1 MKKHT
6 RSKIQRR
13 MFLLLSGAA
22 LVIPAAAAAHE
33 FQLGDL
39 LIEHPWTRATP
50 KAADVAAG
58 FMKIINRGS
67 APDRLI
73 GVSSPIS
80 DMGQIH
86 TMVIENDVMKMQEL
100 KDGLEIPAG
109 ATVELKPKSFHVM
122 FMGLR
127 QELEEG
133 EIIEAELVFEK
144 AGPVKIELT
153 VEAMGAQDGMDM

>member
-1 MKKHT
+1 MKKHAQ
-6 RSKIQRR
+6 SLVHRR
-13 MFLLLSGAA
+13 TFLLLSVAA

-33 FQLGDL
+33 FQVGDL

-58 FMKIINRGS
+58 FMKITNGGS
-67 APDRLI
+67 QPDRLI
-73 GVSSPIS
+73 GVTSPIS
-80 DMGQIH
+80 DVGQIH
-86 TMVIENDVMKMQEL
+86 TMVVENDVMKMQEL

-127 QELEEG
+127 QELKEG
-133 EIIEAELVFEK
+133 EI
-144 AGPVKIELT
+144 
-153 VEAMGAQDGMDM
+153 VEA